1 MEILKY
7 KSTKYGYTLL
17 ELLVVV
23 ALITIVLSVGIPSL
37 QIIFNTKEKK
47 ELMEFKRDIVFAR
60 NSAVVENKIYILS
73 LDNANNGY
81 RILKADKTNIIVK
94 DVQFINGIIMKGNNF
109 NSLTKFLPTGAPSH
123 AGTISM
129 TNRKKQKIE
138 ITITPATGKINLY
151 IKDI

>member
-1 MEILKY
+1 MEVLKC

-47 ELMEFKRDIVFAR
+47 ELMEFKRDIIFAR
-60 NSAVVENKIYILS
+60 NSAVVENKIFILS
-73 LDNANNGY
+73 LDNENNCY
-81 RILKADKTNIIVK
+81 RILKADKITIIVK
-94 DVQFINGIIMKGNNF
+94 DVKFSNGIIMKQNNF
-109 NSLTKFLPTGAPSH
+109 NNLIKFLPTGAPSD

-138 ITITPATGKINLY
+138 ITITPATGKISLY
-151 IKDI
+151 IKDK